1 MSTAELELI
10 LLRQAVDVLE
20 TDRDRCADCGR
31 TPLAGEW
38 IHVYGGRRQRLVCE
52 LCSALRRD
60 PPAESSLVR
69 EGPSGNVRITRRA
82 DL

>member
-52 LCSALRRD
+52 LCSLLRRD
-60 PPAESSLVR
+60 QPLESTLVR
-69 EGPSGNVRITRRA
+69 EGSTGNVRITRRTG
-82 DL
+82 L